1 MDWKRIAQN
10 NILYNNP
17 VLTHAFGIC
26 TIVAA
31 ATTLQNG
38 FILAVLFAVMCI
50 PTCAVSSLFYRRLAR
65 PYRAAAAVAMAA
77 VFYTI
82 GVMALRAVYGSFSTL
97 FRYYLPLMVVN
108 SLMFNRAVRY
118 APRETVGETIFDSAT
133 AAVGFGA
140 AACATGL
147 VREFL
152 LTGNL
157 LGWQVWRAGDAMHM
171 VQVPFFGFIVLGFVA
186 AGARALRLRRERRAH
201 REGRPKP

>member
-1 MDWKRIAQN
+1 MDWKRTAQD
-10 NILYNNP
+10 NILYHNP

-38 FILAVLFAVMCI
+38 LILSILFAVMCI
-50 PTCAVSSLFYRRLAR
+50 PTCAVSSAFYRKLAR
-65 PYRAAAAVAMAA
+65 PYRAAAVVVTAA
-77 VFYTI
+77 VFYTA
-82 GVMALRAVYGSFSTL
+82 GVAALRAVYGSFSTL

-118 APRETVGETIFDSAT
+118 APRETVRETVLDSAT

-140 AACATGL
+140 AACLTGL
-147 VREFL
+147 IREFL

-157 LGWQVWRAGDAMHM
+157 LGWQVWRTGDLPHM
-171 VQVPFFGFIVLGFVA
+171 VQVPFFGFLVLGFVA
-186 AGARALRLRRERRAH
+186 AGARMLRLRHERRAH